1 MNHFKLNRFSRHL
14 QVSFSRLNAICR
26 SLYKLYAP
34 DELKHRRNVDQV
46 KLSDSSILALLIWQ
60 AEIGSES
67 QRRFCSFFVGLSH
80 SRFNRRAR
88 MPLPLIH
95 CIRQAWNQE
104 VNTTGELL
112 IIDSFPVPLCQPVRN
127 YRVKIFRGIAD
138 IGYKATKKIYY
149 YGFKVHA
156 IVSDDGY
163 LLDYAVTK
171 ASVHDSKE
179 TVELM
184 ANAHPSS
191 RYLLGDEGY
200 LGRNLASK
208 LKSMGYVLWTPYRR
222 NMQGV
227 KRHNDHQLMA
237 IRRTIESDFP
247 LLSYYNAE
255 NNRARSM
262 AGLAQRLEVA
272 ILAYNMAY
280 CLERFN

>member
-1 MNHFKLNRFSRHL
+1 MNHLKLNC
-14 QVSFSRLNAICR
+14 FSRLNAVCR

-60 AEIGSES
+60 AEIGIES
-67 QRRFCSFFVGLSH
+67 QRRFCSIFVGLSH

-88 MPLPLIH
+88 MLLPLIR
-95 CIRQAWNQE
+95 CIRRAWNQE

-112 IIDSFPVPLCQPVRN
+112 IIDSFPVPLCQPVSN
-127 YRVKIFRGIAD
+127 YRVKIFRGTAD
-138 IGYKATKKIYY
+138 VGYKATKKIYY

-191 RYLLGDEGY
+191 RDLLGDEGY
-200 LGRNLASK
+200 LGRNLASR

-227 KRHNDHQLMA
+227 KKHNDHQLMA
-237 IRRTIESDFP
+237 IRRTIESDFS

-262 AGLAQRLEVA
+262 SGFVQRLEVA

-280 CLERFN
+280 CLDRFN